1 MLKTN
6 ENESKSVER
15 KQVKP
20 KINQEQK
27 WKRFIYVHKD
37 SLKS

>member
-6 ENESKSVER
+6 EKESKSAER

-20 KINQEQK
+20 KRNQEHKQK
-27 WKRFIYVHKD
+27 MFIYVHKD
-37 SLKS
+37 SL